1 MAYNVGGY
9 AVEKLKSKHDGTV
22 ELEVTNI
29 FTINRARA
37 IRARSLF
44 LVQYIIERS
53 VIMEKHRI
61 FIVEDD
67 VKIASLLAE
76 TLRKYQYE
84 VETIQE
90 FEHLIEEFTA
100 FNPHM
105 VLLDINLPA
114 YDGYYWCRQLRQHTT
129 CPIIFISAR
138 SGEMDQIFALENG
151 GDDFITK
158 PFNYEIVL
166 AKIRSHLR
174 RTYGEYAARQ
184 EERTIKQ
191 GQLVLHLERME
202 LHKNDLEI
210 PLQKKE
216 CIILE
221 LLMGHAPKVVTRE
234 QLLEELWDDQAFVDE
249 NTLNVNMTRVRKK
262 LADYH
267 IASTIETV
275 RGAGYRFILSAGEL

>member
-1 MAYNVGGY
+1 MAVILLKNFKAKYN
-9 AVEKLKSKHDGTV
+9 EITEND
-22 ELEVTNI
+22 VTNI

-44 LVQYIIERS
+44 LVQYMIERS

-90 FEHLIEEFTA
+90 FDHLIEEFTA

-202 LHKNDLEI
+202 LHKNELEI

-267 IASTIETV
+267 IVSTIETV

>member
-1 MAYNVGGY
+1 M
-9 AVEKLKSKHDGTV
+9 D
-22 ELEVTNI
+22 
-29 FTINRARA
+29 
-37 IRARSLF
+37 
-44 LVQYIIERS
+44 
-53 VIMEKHRI
+53 KHRI

-67 VKIASLLAE
+67 PKIATLLAE

-84 VETIQE
+84 VATIQNFDE
-90 FEHLIEEFTA
+90 LVEEFLA
-100 FNPHM
+100 FAPHM
-105 VLLDINLPA
+105 VLLDINLPS

-129 CPIIFISAR
+129 CPILFISAR

-174 RTYGEYAARQ
+174 RTYGEYSSRQ

-191 GQLVLHLERME
+191 GKLTLYLESME
-202 LHKNDLEI
+202 LHMKDAVI

-216 CIILE
+216 CIILD
-221 LLMGHAPKVVTRE
+221 LLMGQAPKVVSRDS
-234 QLLEELWDDQAFVDE
+234 LLEELWDDQAFVDE

-262 LADYH
+262 LADYGVK
-267 IASTIETV
+267 SYIETM
-275 RGAGYRFILSAGEL
+275 RGAGYRFILNPEET